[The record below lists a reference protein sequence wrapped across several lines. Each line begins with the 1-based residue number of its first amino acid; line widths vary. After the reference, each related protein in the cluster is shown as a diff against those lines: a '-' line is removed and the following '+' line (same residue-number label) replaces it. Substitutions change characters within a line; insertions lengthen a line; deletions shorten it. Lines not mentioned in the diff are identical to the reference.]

1 MDAGKRSGRE
11 RLILHE
17 DRAVR
22 PALFVERQLRYRT
35 GRPHVRG
42 AGDAVESVVSGCAQP
57 PTHELEISAAR
68 VEAARQLDAAIFAPE
83 LFAEARRLA
92 ASEGDYLAAIQA
104 AAHST
109 LRANEAFFRAS
120 SERSVSLRKLQQL
133 RFELESLLEMAAYRG
148 ATAEA
153 PTELSAFQS
162 RYEAIRAMVKE
173 RDLLDALAAGT
184 ALKPEL
190 VAFEKRFRGE

>member
-1 MDAGKRSGRE
+1 MTR
-11 RLILHE
+11 
-17 DRAVR
+17 
-22 PALFVERQLRYRT
+22 RT
-35 GRPHVRG
+35 PVLLLLL
-42 AGDAVESVVSGCAQP
+42 ASGCAQP

-83 LFAEARRLA
+83 LFAEAESSLAEARRLA

-133 RFELESLLEMAAYRG
+133 RFELKSLLEMAAYRG
-148 ATAEA
+148 ATAQA

-190 VAFEKRFRGE
+190 VAFEKRFRRE